1 MTDDTTLSGTP
12 SDNGGKDS
20 KSGKGGFG
28 ETIGSGL
35 LFVGLLVFLGLGALF
50 GWVIAITIGFRAW
63 ASWLGNRIDGNMLE
77 GTLWGLCLG
86 FFFSLIPLV
95 VARQALRRRMSFVAR
110 LVVVVIAL
118 VVALPNIATMAIHF
132 GSGDAAHAGQRIFD
146 VDAPGVVVGSYVGM
160 GFGVGVFLLLVVWGL
175 IRWNDK
181 RKTRKLSRKLAE
193 MAGDTAED
201 GTA

>member
-1 MTDDTTLSGTP
+1 MTDDTTTSGTP
-12 SDNGGKDS
+12 AAAGSDKN
-20 KSGKGGFG
+20 KG
-28 ETIGSGL
+28 
-35 LFVGLLVFLGLGALF
+35 GLGASLGNGLMF
-50 GWVIAITIGFRAW
+50 VLLLAFIAAGAFVGWVIAITAGFRLW

-86 FFFSLIPLV
+86 FFFSVIPLLI
-95 VARQALRRRMSFVAR
+95 ARQALRRRLSFAAR
-110 LVVVVIAL
+110 LVILTVAL
-118 VVALPNIATMAIHF
+118 ALALPNIATLSIHF
-132 GSGDAAHAGQRIFD
+132 GSGDSAHAGQRIFD
-146 VDAPGVVVGSYVGM
+146 VDAPGIIVGTYVGV
-160 GFGVGVFLLLVVWGL
+160 GIGVAVFLLLTVWGL

>member
-12 SDNGGKDS
+12 TDDKGGK
-20 KSGKGGFG
+20 GGGFG
-28 ETIGSGL
+28 ETIGNGL
-35 LFVGLLVFLGLGALF
+35 LFVGLLAFLGIGALF
-50 GWVIAITIGFRAW
+50 GWLIAITVGFRVW

-77 GTLWGLCLG
+77 GTLWGISLG

-95 VARQALRRRMSFVAR
+95 IARQALRRRLSFVAR
-110 LVVVVIAL
+110 LVIVVIAL

-132 GSGDAAHAGQRIFD
+132 GSGKGAHAGQRIFD
-146 VDAPGVVVGSYVGM
+146 VDAPGIVVGSYVGM
-160 GFGVGVFLLLVVWGL
+160 GIGVAVFLLLVVWGL

-181 RKTRKLSRKLAE
+181 RKTRKLSRRLAE

-201 GTA
+201 GKA